1 MDLLFWI
8 YLINAVILINHEID
22 SAYWQEWK
30 LINPNDKNGINGFL
44 IIHFPLLFIIL
55 LGLVLVYDHRFSGMI
70 ISLILSA
77 GGLFAFFFHF
87 YHLRK
92 GKSEFNTMISK
103 VMIVSTFTISLFQIY
118 LTILQMT
125 K

>member
-8 YLINAVILINHEID
+8 YLVNAVILINHEID

-30 LINPNDKNGINGFL
+30 LIHPNDQTGIKGFL
-44 IIHFPLLFIIL
+44 IIHFPLLFIFL
-55 LGLVLVYDHRFSGMI
+55 LGLVLVYDHKFPGMI

-77 GGLFAFFFHF
+77 CGLFAFFFHF

-92 GKSEFNTMISK
+92 GKPEFNTVISK
-103 VMIVSTFTISLFQIY
+103 AMIVSTLIVSVFQII
-118 LTILQMT
+118 LTIKQL
-125 K
+125 

>member
-8 YLINAVILINHEID
+8 YLTNAVILINHEID

-30 LINPNDKNGINGFL
+30 LIKKNGKIGINGFL
-44 IIHFPLLFIIL
+44 IIHFPLLFIVL
-55 LGLVLVYDHRFSGMI
+55 LGLVLVYDHKFSGMI
-70 ISLILSA
+70 ISLILSVC
-77 GGLFAFFFHF
+77 GLFAFFFHY

-92 GKSEFNTMISK
+92 GKPEFNTIISK
-103 VMIVSTFTISLFQIY
+103 AMIISTLAISILQIY
-118 LTILQMT
+118 LSIKQIT

>member
-8 YLINAVILINHEID
+8 YLINAIVLINHEID

-30 LINPNDKNGINGFL
+30 LIRPDQKDGITGFL
-44 IIHFPLLFIIL
+44 VIHFPMLFIIL
-55 LGLVLVYDHRFSGMI
+55 IGLVLVYDHRLSGYI
-70 ISLILSA
+70 ISLLLAA

-92 GKSEFNTMISK
+92 GKPEFNTMISI
-103 VMIVSTFTISLFQIY
+103 VMIVSTFVLS
-118 LTILQMT
+118 ILQIILT
-125 K
+125 VNKLLK